1 MNGFTAAIQLLSAAC
16 LGVYAGAMLT
26 EGFVLVT
33 WWQSLPAADF
43 LAWYAAN
50 DERLVSF
57 FGPLTTWT
65 GVTTLLSAGLS
76 IATKHPA
83 RWLTLVALVLTLAAV
98 ASDFVYFEAANASFS
113 SATIAPEA
121 VPGELSRWG
130 AWHHSRTLLS
140 IVAFACGLLALRR
153 RA

>member
-1 MNGFTAAIQLLSAAC
+1 MKGFTSTVQLVAAIC

-26 EGFVLVT
+26 EGFVLVP
-33 WWQSLPAADF
+33 WWQSLPPADF

-50 DERLVSF
+50 DERLLAF

-65 GVTTLLSAGLS
+65 AVASLLSAALA
-76 IATKHPA
+76 IATKHPS
-83 RWLTLVALVLTLAAV
+83 RWLTVVAAVLTLAAV
-98 ASDFVYFEAANASFS
+98 ASFFVYFEAANASFS
-113 SATIAPEA
+113 AATIAPEA
-121 VPGELSRWG
+121 VTGELARWG

-140 IVAFACGLLALRR
+140 IVAFACALLALRR